1 MLAEAMVILVPMA
14 ELAAAMVIVMQTEAV
29 LVMRVQ
35 AVAVREETV
44 AVAETEEMVAV
55 AQVHCFY
62 LSIF

>member
-1 MLAEAMVILVPMA
+1 MVILVPMA

-35 AVAVREETV
+35 AVAVQEEMV